1 MKPAA
6 DHAMKNLT
14 IIRHPLVQRDVTLL
28 RDKRTPSMQFRAI
41 LRRTSTMMAYEVSR
55 GLPLKKVR
63 VATPLGPTSGTVL
76 SRPVVLVPILRAGLG
91 LVGGFVEALPDA
103 RVGHIGLYRDEQ
115 SLKPVDYYF
124 KVPRNIRDAMVFLL
138 DPMLAT
144 GGSSSAALTYL
155 KKRGARTIV
164 FVTLVASPEGVRLIH
179 KDHPDVKIFTCAL
192 DRKLNSRGYIVPGL
206 GDAGDRIFG
215 TE

>member
-1 MKPAA
+1 
-6 DHAMKNLT
+6 MKNLT
-14 IIRHPLVQRDVTLL
+14 ILHHPLVQRDLTLL
-28 RDKRTPSMQFRAI
+28 RDKRTPSNQFRSV
-41 LRRTSTMMAYEVSR
+41 LRRASTLMAIEVTR
-55 GLPLKKVR
+55 DLPLKSAV
-63 VATPLGPTSGTVL
+63 VETPLAKTTGYVL

-91 LVGGFVEALPDA
+91 LVGGFVEVLPDA

-124 KVPRNIRDAMVFLL
+124 KVPKNLREAMVFLL

-144 GGSSSAALTYL
+144 GGSLAAAITYL
-155 KKRGARTIV
+155 KKRGAKTLV
-164 FVTLVASPEGVRLIH
+164 CVTLVAAPEGVRRVH
-179 KDHPDVKIFTCAL
+179 KEHPEVPIFTCSL
-192 DRKLNSRGYIVPGL
+192 DKRLNSKGYILPGL

>member
-1 MKPAA
+1 
-6 DHAMKNLT
+6 MKNLT
-14 IIRHPLVQRDVTLL
+14 ILHHPLVQRDLTLL
-28 RDKRTPSMQFRAI
+28 RDKRTPSNQFRSV
-41 LRRTSTMMAYEVSR
+41 LRRASTLMAIEVTMD
-55 GLPLKKVR
+55 LPLKSAV
-63 VATPLGPTSGTVL
+63 VETPLAKTTGYVL

-91 LVGGFVEALPDA
+91 LVGGFVEVLPDA

-124 KVPRNIRDAMVFLL
+124 KVPKNLREAMVFLL

-144 GGSSSAALTYL
+144 GGSLAAAITYL
-155 KKRGARTIV
+155 KKRGAKTMV
-164 FVTLVASPEGVRLIH
+164 CVTLVAAPEGVRRVH
-179 KDHPDVKIFTCAL
+179 KEHPEVPIFTCSL
-192 DRKLNSRGYIVPGL
+192 DKRLNSKGYILPGL

>member
-1 MKPAA
+1 
-6 DHAMKNLT
+6 MKNLT

-28 RDKRTPSMQFRAI
+28 RDKRTPSHQFRAI
-41 LRRTSTMMAYEVSR
+41 LRRASIMMAYEVCR
-55 GLPLKKVR
+55 DLPLKKVS
-63 VATPLGPTSGTVL
+63 VLTPLATTSGAVL

-91 LVGGFVEALPDA
+91 LVGGFVDVLPDA

-124 KVPRNIRDAMVFLL
+124 KVPRNVSEAMVFLL

-155 KKRGARTIV
+155 KKRGAKTIV
-164 FVTLVASPEGVRLIH
+164 YVTLVASPEGVRLIQR
-179 KDHPDVKIFTCAL
+179 DHPDVSMFTCAL

>member
-1 MKPAA
+1 MA
-6 DHAMKNLT
+6 
-14 IIRHPLVQRDVTLL
+14 IEVT
-28 RDKRTPSMQFRAI
+28 R
-41 LRRTSTMMAYEVSR
+41 Y
-55 GLPLKKVR
+55 LPLKSTV
-63 VATPLGPTSGTVL
+63 VATPLAKTTGCVL

-91 LVGGFVEALPDA
+91 LVGGFVEVLPDA

-124 KVPRNIRDAMVFLL
+124 KVPKNLREAMVFLL

-144 GGSSSAALTYL
+144 GGSLAAAITYL
-155 KKRGARTIV
+155 KKRGAKTLV
-164 FVTLVASPEGVRLIH
+164 CVTLVAAPEGVRRVH
-179 KDHPDVKIFTCAL
+179 KEHPEVPIFTCSL
-192 DRKLNSRGYIVPGL
+192 DKRLNSKGYILPGL

>member
-1 MKPAA
+1 
-6 DHAMKNLT
+6 MKNLT

-28 RDKRTPSMQFRAI
+28 RDKRTPSNQFRSI
-41 LRRTSTMMAYEVSR
+41 LRRASALMAFEVTKE
-55 GLPLKKVR
+55 LPLRSTV
-63 VATPLGPTSGTVL
+63 VTTPLGKTSGRVL
-76 SRPVVLVPILRAGLG
+76 ARPVVLVPILRAGLG
-91 LVGGFVEALPDA
+91 LVGGFVEVLPDA

-124 KVPRNIRDAMVFLL
+124 KVPRNLKQAVVFLL

-144 GGSSSAALTYL
+144 GGSCAAAVAYL
-155 KKRGARTIV
+155 KERGARTLV
-164 FVTLVASPEGVRLIH
+164 CVTLVAAPEGVRRVH
-179 KDHPDVKIFTCAL
+179 KDHPEVRIYTCAL

>member
-1 MKPAA
+1 
-6 DHAMKNLT
+6 MKNLT

-28 RDKRTPSMQFRAI
+28 RDRHTPSNQFRSI
-41 LRRTSTMMAYEVSR
+41 LRRASTLMAFEVTR
-55 GLPLKKVR
+55 ELPMRTVKVS
-63 VATPLGPTSGTVL
+63 TPLAPTKGSAL
-76 SRPVVLVPILRAGLG
+76 ARPVVLVPILRAGLG
-91 LVGGFVEALPDA
+91 LVGGFVEVLPDA

-124 KVPRNIRDAMVFLL
+124 KVPRNLKRAMVFLL

-144 GGSSSAALTYL
+144 GGSLAAAITYL
-155 KKRGARTIV
+155 KKRGAKTLV
-164 FVTLVASPEGVRLIH
+164 CVTLVSAPEGVRKVH
-179 KDHPDVKIFTCAL
+179 QEHPEVPIFTCAL
-192 DRKLNSRGYIVPGL
+192 DKKLNTKGYIVPGL

>member
-1 MKPAA
+1 
-6 DHAMKNLT
+6 MKNLT
-14 IIRHPLVQRDVTLL
+14 ILHHPLVQRDLTLL
-28 RDKRTPSMQFRAI
+28 RDKRTPSNQFRSV
-41 LRRTSTMMAYEVSR
+41 LRRASTLMAIEVTR
-55 GLPLKKVR
+55 DLPLQSAV
-63 VATPLGPTSGTVL
+63 VETPLAKTTGYVL

-91 LVGGFVEALPDA
+91 LVGGFVEVLPDA

-124 KVPRNIRDAMVFLL
+124 KVPKNLREAMVFLL

-144 GGSSSAALTYL
+144 GGSLAAAITYL
-155 KKRGARTIV
+155 KKRGAKTLV
-164 FVTLVASPEGVRLIH
+164 CVTLVAAPEGVSRVH
-179 KDHPDVKIFTCAL
+179 KEHPEVPIFTCSL
-192 DRKLNSRGYIVPGL
+192 DKRLNSKGYILPGL